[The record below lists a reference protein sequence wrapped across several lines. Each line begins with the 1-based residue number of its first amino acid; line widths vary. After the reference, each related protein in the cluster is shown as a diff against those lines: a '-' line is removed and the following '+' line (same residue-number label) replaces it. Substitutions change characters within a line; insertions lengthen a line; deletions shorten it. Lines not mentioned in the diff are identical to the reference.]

1 MRRAVVLLMVM
12 GLGIIMSAGT
22 ASAALDYLVV
32 KDPASTPA
40 ETVQTGGNVN
50 FQVTLLKSENIRPQ
64 NATLII
70 TNKLVKPQ
78 IELTI
83 IYSLDEPSPDP
94 QIFFYQDQVTKELD
108 TEKVKLIK
116 ISVTGDAPT
125 VNKKVRRELLTIK
138 TNVYYDE
145 EHQEPEEEITFPLYI
160 TNPTIENAIKAIDD
174 ARDKL
179 KETNREIQKLE
190 ARGVD
195 TSSLED
201 RAITAEKIIDSAE
214 RSHDVGQPI
223 EAQRLSENAIDL
235 LNDIINDARELE
247 KTSVQTSKTKE
258 YLVIGVGVFVVFAAF
273 LYFKGKREELG

>member
-1 MRRAVVLLMVM
+1 MRRAVLLLMVM

-40 ETVQTGGNVN
+40 ETVQTGGIVN
-50 FQVTLLKSENIRPQ
+50 FQVTLLKSTNIRPP

-70 TNKLVKPQ
+70 TNELVNPRV
-78 IELTI
+78 ELTI
-83 IYSLDEPSPDP
+83 DDSTE
-94 QIFFYQDQVTKELD
+94 IFFNKNTIEKELN
-108 TEKVKLIK
+108 TETVSIII
-116 ISVTGDAPT
+116 ISASGNAPT
-125 VNKKVRRELLTIK
+125 VNKKVRRELLTV
-138 TNVYYDE
+138 TTEVYYDE

-179 KETNREIQKLE
+179 KETNRKIQNLE
-190 ARGVD
+190 ARGVG
-195 TSSLED
+195 TFSLED

-235 LNDIINDARELE
+235 LNDIISDARELE
-247 KTSVQTSKTKE
+247 KTSAQTSKTKE

>member
-1 MRRAVVLLMVM
+1 MRRAVLLLMVM

-32 KDPASTPA
+32 REHTSTPA
-40 ETVQTGGNVN
+40 ETTQTGGIVN
-50 FQVTLLKSENIRPQ
+50 FQVALQKSTNIRPQ

-70 TNKLVKPQ
+70 TNELVNPRV
-78 IELTI
+78 ELTI
-83 IYSLDEPSPDP
+83 DDSTE
-94 QIFFYQDQVTKELD
+94 IFFNKNTIEKELN
-108 TEKVKLIK
+108 TEAVSIII
-116 ISVTGDAPT
+116 ISASGNAPT
-125 VNKKVRRELLTIK
+125 VNKKVRRELLTVK
-138 TNVYYDE
+138 TDVYYDE
-145 EHQEPEEEITFPLYI
+145 EHQDTEEEITFPLYI

-179 KETNREIQKLE
+179 KETNREIQNLE
-190 ARGVD
+190 AKGVD

-235 LNDIINDARELE
+235 LNDIISDARELE

-258 YLVIGVGVFVVFAAF
+258 YLAIAAGVFVVFAAF
-273 LYFKGKREELG
+273 LYFKCKREELG